1 MFENVSNN
9 ELMEVN
15 GGAAEGTAVVI
26 GILAG
31 IKITGDAAH

>member
-15 GGAAEGTAVVI
+15 GGVAEGTAVVV
-26 GILAG
+26 GVLAG
-31 IKITGDAAH
+31 IKITGNEAH

>member
-15 GGAAEGTAVVI
+15 GGAAEGTVVVV
-26 GILAG
+26 GVLAG
-31 IKITGDAAH
+31 IKITGNEAH

>member
-1 MFENVSNN
+1 MFENVSIN

-15 GGAAEGTAVVI
+15 GGAAEGAAVVV

-31 IKITGDAAH
+31 IKITGNEVH